1 MKNKLFVLILS
12 LGLGISFPTFADSGL
27 ITVQSPHSVQETV
40 EKLKQVL
47 DEKGMTL
54 FAHVKHSQSASEV
67 GVTLRPTELL
77 IFGNPK
83 VGSIL
88 MECQQTTAIDLP
100 QKALV
105 MQNSDDEVWVL
116 YNDPAYIA
124 DRHHIEGKVAKCDA
138 TIDKVSKAL
147 ANIMKTVTEPK

>member
-1 MKNKLFVLILS
+1 MRNKLFVLFLS
-12 LGLGISFPTFADSGL
+12 LGISFPTFADSGL
-27 ITVQSPHSVQETV
+27 ISVQSPYSVQETV
-40 EKLKQVL
+40 ERLTKVL
-47 DEKGMTL
+47 DEKGMML
-54 FAHVKHSQSASEV
+54 FAHVKHSQSANEV
-67 GVTLRPTELL
+67 GVTLRPTELI

-105 MQNSDDEVWVL
+105 MQNSDDEVWVI

-124 DRHHIEGKVAKCDA
+124 DRHHIEGKVAKCDS
-138 TIDKVSKAL
+138 TIDKVGKAL
-147 ANIMKTVTEPK
+147 ANIMKAVTEPQ